1 MIHENAMIGQ
11 SHGFLL
17 VMRDMDEGGAD
28 ALLDRLQ
35 LVLHLAAELQVEG
48 PEGLVQEENGGL
60 DDERPGQG
68 DALAL
73 AA

>member
-1 MIHENAMIGQ
+1 MIGQ
-11 SHGFLL
+11 GHGFLL
-17 VMRDMDEGGAD
+17 VVRDMDEGGAD

-48 PEGLVQEENGGL
+48 PEGLVQKENRGL
-60 DDERPGQG
+60 DDEGPGKG

-73 AA
+73 PAG